1 MFVITKNNPYYPSV
15 AYRETLDEA
24 CKVAGEFEQDMTS
37 EDGEYE
43 CRITIAEV
51 VEDKIVRSDH

>member
-1 MFVITKNNPYYPSV
+1 MYVITKNNPFYPSV

-24 CKVAGEFEQDMTS
+24 RAVAAEFEEEMASKT
-37 EDGEYE
+37 GEYE

-51 VEDKIVRSDH
+51 VEDRTVRSDY